1 MYKMMATEESVT
13 TGAEEEYQEKMSPTK
28 EDSVLKE
35 TPQNFSEVTPNQFGI
50 SVNSFIP
57 SSSSSSSKYK
67 DKSCLAKIKA
77 RRRSNV
83 GARGSPETNSL
94 IRFIAQQRMKKTP
107 PNLKTPEIVRSSP
120 FFPRV
125 ASTLRQ
131 KMASFQRVMDV
142 VESDACDPEPA
153 QDSNTGGCIM
163 TRDYLSDGIGC
174 SVGKENNPR
183 ATPSRKR
190 RLGLLEG
197 CSVEIRE
204 AETFIPHFSL
214 TEQEEAVCGHQSPH
228 QPPSCDPAAASPSQ
242 PSLLQEIK
250 PAGTDDSTGT
260 SVAKKRKQVHFGA
273 PLSPEFFDKKMPPS
287 TPLRKGGT
295 PVRALTPGGC
305 LLLRSVLKTPQRS
318 ESNSPQHEPELDNP
332 SEFGASPTFVMPHKR
347 RLSEGKDGEDG
358 KIHFPS
364 LEESDSEVCDTEC
377 VLYTPLLNLDM
388 AFHEEASSE
397 DLTDCETKPSQSSQ
411 VDECRFVPEEKT
423 PEAVSSKRRKKTP
436 QKPEACSSSRE
447 RELSEE
453 EVPVRRSVRS
463 AAKSACMKMKMS
475 SLAACLWKKDVD
487 RSLYGSRKYASKKP
501 TLSPIKEKLFLSSQS
516 PALPQSTENCTASN
530 QEPLSS
536 AEIANDTRAQ
546 EDLAVTE
553 TIKSTLPDSV
563 TFPGSGRGKSL
574 PPRSTVRRRGKKGKG
589 AASDCEQPR
598 IQEVENSEHVP
609 EDPPSSSVRF
619 SEGTPSEP
627 CGFHV
632 ESVDSEEP
640 GAQVSPDSPRS
651 DDTGTPEHHAGLR
664 APSPCCPPS
673 AEDSSNT
680 QSQPAKQGRR
690 KCAEKRQS
698 VSDVAE
704 AGMTERAEGQHGP
717 SQDGQGGGNEI
728 LYSWQADFNLE
739 DVFKPIARRGQRSV
753 RRSLRN
759 QRRSDNGS
767 SGLVWLPYTPS
778 DSVGQT
784 GRATRRRLSGI
795 VPVQPPLSEDMQ
807 ELMVEGDN
815 Q

>member
-1 MYKMMATEESVT
+1 ETVFLL
-13 TGAEEEYQEKMSPTK
+13 
-28 EDSVLKE
+28 VL
-35 TPQNFSEVTPNQFGI
+35 
-50 SVNSFIP
+50 
-57 SSSSSSSKYK
+57 

-107 PNLKTPEIVRSSP
+107 PNLKTPEVQP
-120 FFPRV
+120 FSLSRHHSARAPPIHYV
-125 ASTLRQ
+125 THKASWATTKQQLR
-131 KMASFQRVMDV
+131 
-142 VESDACDPEPA
+142 
-153 QDSNTGGCIM
+153 
-163 TRDYLSDGIGC
+163 
-174 SVGKENNPR
+174 
-183 ATPSRKR
+183 RKR
-190 RLGLLEG
+190 LLP
-197 CSVEIRE
+197 
-204 AETFIPHFSL
+204 TPTL
-214 TEQEEAVCGHQSPH
+214 TERLYNSCIQLSYWVWWSSGDSVCLS
-228 QPPSCDPAAASPSQ
+228 SCFVMW
-242 PSLLQEIK
+242 
-250 PAGTDDSTGT
+250 TDDSTGT

-358 KIHFPS
+358 KVGSVSVDGLNVKLWENIKS
-364 LEESDSEVCDTEC
+364 KWYLG
-377 VLYTPLLNLDM
+377 VL
-388 AFHEEASSE
+388 
-397 DLTDCETKPSQSSQ
+397 Q
-411 VDECRFVPEEKT
+411 
-423 PEAVSSKRRKKTP
+423 
-436 QKPEACSSSRE
+436 
-447 RELSEE
+447 
-453 EVPVRRSVRS
+453 
-463 AAKSACMKMKMS
+463 MS

-516 PALPQSTENCTASN
+516 PALPQSTENCTGSAHS
-530 QEPLSS
+530 QCLCSS
-536 AEIANDTRAQ
+536 
-546 EDLAVTE
+546 
-553 TIKSTLPDSV
+553 PDESKLLE
-563 TFPGSGRGKSL
+563 G
-574 PPRSTVRRRGKKGKG
+574 
-589 AASDCEQPR
+589 
-598 IQEVENSEHVP
+598 NSEIRVLKLFCPHFLQQP
-609 EDPPSSSVRF
+609 
-619 SEGTPSEP
+619 
-627 CGFHV
+627 
-632 ESVDSEEP
+632 
-640 GAQVSPDSPRS
+640 QIRS
-651 DDTGTPEHHAGLR
+651 
-664 APSPCCPPS
+664 PSPLLRLLMTLEHKRTS
-673 AEDSSNT
+673 
-680 QSQPAKQGRR
+680 